1 VRAKRSTLPP
11 RRKFQPWVGEENLF
25 LIIVSVLGHLKEIG
39 GGGAGGG
46 GLTSN
51 FLHGGGRGGG
61 GGGGGGGVNFQFPPW
76 GRYGQITH

>member
-1 VRAKRSTLPP
+1 MRAKRSTLPP

-39 GGGAGGG
+39 GGGGGG
-46 GLTSN
+46 
-51 FLHGGGRGGG
+51 
-61 GGGGGGGVNFQFPPW
+61 NFQFPPW

>member
-46 GLTSN
+46 G
-51 FLHGGGRGGG
+51 GRGGG